1 MMNRWK
7 LRQLI
12 SCQAFYKG
20 VMIMNALTKFL
31 KANKLG
37 LFIFVLVILM
47 VANVIVVSSIFS
59 EIKEEKA
66 IEAACGGNGIWVMN
80 SDGNATYV
88 SPETYVEEKV
98 WANEL
103 AQTNFT
109 SYTKE
114 GEMTLFD
121 IDCDVKEAFE
131 ILNCVRMYVTITI
144 GDRTLYRAYAKGS
157 DGYTYLVE
165 TDSNGSILRDDAGNA
180 FILQRCDFADLY
192 LGSED

>member
-1 MMNRWK
+1 
-7 LRQLI
+7 
-12 SCQAFYKG
+12 
-20 VMIMNALTKFL
+20 MNALRNFV

-37 LFIFVLVILM
+37 LFIMALVILM
-47 VANVIVVSSIFS
+47 VANVILVSSIFS

-66 IEAACGGNGIWVMN
+66 IEDACGGRGIWVMS

-88 SPETYVEEKV
+88 SPETYVEKKV

-103 AQTNFT
+103 AQTNFA

-114 GEMTLFD
+114 GEMSLFD

-131 ILNCVRMYVTITI
+131 ILNCIRMHVSITI
-144 GDRTLYRAYAKGS
+144 GDSTLYRAYAKGS

-165 TDSNGSILRDDAGNA
+165 TDSDGSILRDNSGNA

-192 LGSED
+192 LGSEE